1 MFASTAF
8 PRIPFIGG
16 DSISDSVSDSVS
28 ESTNKPPVVPFDALV
43 QAASAVPRHTETHRR
58 NAVSIARYEDV
69 AVRLESDD
77 AREFLAALVFLGTRS
92 TIPGKTSVVGTVGKD

>member
-8 PRIPFIGG
+8 PRIPLFG
-16 DSISDSVSDSVS
+16 S
-28 ESTNKPPVVPFDALV
+28 EPATAESAAESKPATTDKPPVVPFDALV
-43 QAASAVPRHTETHRR
+43 QAAEPLCHTETTRR

-69 AVRLESDD
+69 AVRLDDD

-92 TIPGKTSVVGTVGKD
+92 TS

>member
-8 PRIPFIGG
+8 PRIPLF
-16 DSISDSVSDSVS
+16 SSEPAAS
-28 ESTNKPPVVPFDALV
+28 ESVDKSVDKPPVVPFDALV
-43 QAASAVPRHTETHRR
+43 RAAKAPCHAETTRR

-69 AVRLESDD
+69 AVCLDDD

-92 TIPGKTSVVGTVGKD
+92 TSQAWPRPEP